1 MVSALLSSGVLSGQ
15 PVCCR
20 RDVARSTGVKFSA
33 ARRTLCAAKTA
44 QQDVDFKMMRKGIK
58 EAADDTVLT
67 PRFYTTDFD
76 EMERLFSLELNPNI
90 DMAEIE
96 ACLREF
102 RTDYNQTHFVRNDS
116 FKSAADKVQGDTR
129 KIFIEFLERSCTAE
143 FSGFL
148 LYKELGR
155 RLKKTNPAVA
165 EIFSLMS
172 RDEARHAGFIN
183 KAMGDFNLALDLGFL
198 TKNRKYTFFKP
209 KFIFYATYLSEKIGY
224 WRYISIYRHLQR
236 NPDCQLYPM
245 FEYFENWCQDEN
257 RHGDFFTAILKTQPA
272 MTNDWQSRQWSKF
285 FCLSVYVTMYLNDHQ
300 RDAFYSS
307 LGMNTTQFNQHV
319 IIETNNTTA
328 RIFPEVPDCE
338 TPQFW
343 HHMDSLVKLN
353 GKLADLGKSGAP
365 KWQQNLQKAGI
376 FRQFGWHLAA
386 LYFGKSLNCGS
397 YDSQPEAQLVY

>member
-1 MVSALLSSGVLSGQ
+1 
-15 PVCCR
+15 
-20 RDVARSTGVKFSA
+20 
-33 ARRTLCAAKTA
+33 
-44 QQDVDFKMMRKGIK
+44 MMRKGVK
-58 EAADDTVLT
+58 EASADTVLT

-116 FKSAADKVQGDTR
+116 FKKAADNVQGD
-129 KIFIEFLERSCTAE
+129 
-143 FSGFL
+143 
-148 LYKELGR
+148 ELGR
-155 RLKKTNPAVA
+155 RLKKTSPAVA

-272 MTNDWQSRQWSKF
+272 MINDWQSRQWSKF

-338 TPQFW
+338 APKFW
-343 HHMDSLVKLN
+343 AHMDKLVVLN
-353 GKLADLGKSGAP
+353 GKLSDIGKSSAP
-365 KWQQNLQKAGI
+365 QWQKNLQKVPI
-376 FRQFGWHLAA
+376 FQQFAWELGA
-386 LYFGKSLNCGS
+386 LFFGKSILSGT
-397 YDSQPEAQLVY
+397 YDGQPQTQLVY